1 MRTPEKR
8 GSNRLAGGLADLKRL
23 RKQAAK
29 QSPAPKPGRQAQ
41 STGKG
46 GPASPSPQ
54 DIALFRRAMAHVT
67 PIKDTRRA
75 ILPAMPVQAAEIL
88 RQRRE
93 RAMGEDAPAPLDVLS
108 DQFHPAS
115 PSGNDSSFVRSGHG
129 PDLLKGLRKGKWLAQ
144 ASLDLHGNTLEQ
156 ARERFDRFLQS
167 CLAHQIR
174 CVRIVHGKGY
184 GSRDGEPVLKQTVRR
199 WLRQLEA
206 VQAYSE
212 CAEQDGGAGAV
223 QILLRTNMVQSSEG
237 STAK

>member
-8 GSNRLAGGLADLKRL
+8 GGNRLAGGLADLKRL

-29 QSPAPKPGRQAQ
+29 QLPEARQRRPG
-41 STGKG
+41 GKDRSA
-46 GPASPSPQ
+46 PASQQ
-54 DIALFRRAMAHVT
+54 DIALFRRAMALVT

-75 ILPAMPVQAAEIL
+75 FLPSIPAEAAEIL

-93 RAMGEDAPAPLDVLS
+93 RATGEDSPAPLRVLS

-115 PSGNDSSFVRSGHG
+115 PSGDDSSFVRGGHG
-129 PDLLKGLRKGKWLAQ
+129 PDLLKGLRKGKWPVE
-144 ASLDLHGNTLEQ
+144 ASLDLHGSTLEQ
-156 ARERFDRFLQS
+156 ARARFDRFLQS

-199 WLRQLEA
+199 WLRQLDA

-212 CAEQDGGAGAV
+212 CAEHEGGAGAV
-223 QILLRTNMVQSSEG
+223 HILLRTNMVQSQKDQ
-237 STAK
+237 API